1 MKEKKVRN
9 QKKVIVVGGGISGL
23 TTATALVSHGI
34 DVLLV
39 EKNDDCGGLVNSFER
54 EGFLFDGG
62 IRALENAG
70 MIKPMLKELDI
81 DLPLIRSKISLGVE
95 DDVIHVETEESIK
108 EYENQLLRIYPES
121 QADVVRVISV
131 IQKMKEHMN
140 VLFGSDSPFF
150 KDIKRDTGY
159 YQTSFCSGL

>member
-1 MKEKKVRN
+1 MKEKRVRN
-9 QKKVIVVGGGISGL
+9 QKKVIVVGGGIAGL
-23 TTATALVSHGI
+23 TTATALVRHGI

-95 DDVIHVETEESIK
+95 DDVIHVETEESIRD
-108 EYENQLLRIYPES
+108 YENQLIRIYPES

-131 IQKMKEHMN
+131 IRKMKEHMN
-140 VLFGSDSPFF
+140 VLFGS
-150 KDIKRDTGY
+150 
-159 YQTSFCSGL
+159 LAV